1 MKTFKI
7 FTEELKKVSGQLGSN
22 PGGIYK
28 DSDTHEQYYMKTP
41 DNHDQAK
48 TEVLSAKLSHLMGIH
63 TTNPE
68 LHGKSIKSKFN
79 PNLVPLTSKHH
90 NLTIE
95 HHKQLGKIFAAGVLH
110 KNWDIAGSGI
120 DAGQGNIM
128 VDKKHGHLVSID
140 QGGSFNFRA
149 QGGHKDYDPEIHE
162 HDSLRDSS
170 MSEGAK
176 RFNEALAHPETHKA
190 IHDSL
195 KNLDM
200 DKVHH
205 LFKNSGL
212 SNHEELHTNFK
223 ARHKKLLD
231 KYPE

>member
-7 FTEELKKVSGQLGSN
+7 FTEELNKISGQLGSN

-48 TEVLSAKLSHLMGIH
+48 TEVLSSKLHNLLGIH

-68 LHGKSIKSKFN
+68 LHEKSIKSKFN
-79 PNLVPLTSKHH
+79 PNLEPLTSKHK
-90 NLTIE
+90 LSLE
-95 HHKQLGKIFAAGVLH
+95 HHKQLGKIFAAGVLT
-110 KNWDIAGSGI
+110 KNWDAAGSGI
-120 DAGQGNIM
+120 ESGQGNIM
-128 VDKKHGHLVSID
+128 MDKKHKHLVSID

-149 QGGHKDYDPEIHE
+149 QGGHKDYGHDIDEHE
-162 HDSLRDSS
+162 SLRDPS
-170 MSEGAK
+170 MSEGAT
-176 RFNEALAHPETHKA
+176 RFNEALSHPETHKA

-212 SNHEELHTNFK
+212 DNHEELHTNFK
-223 ARHKKLLD
+223 ARHKKMLD
-231 KYPE
+231 KYLE